1 MNLDPNYIKS
11 KIILMINANYT
22 LSEIRIFF
30 MELKEKGITKESVY
44 QLLED
49 IRNNNSTDNNEDIV
63 LELMDIASN
72 FCSMPL
78 RVWE

>member
-11 KIILMINANYT
+11 EIVLMINANYT
-22 LSEIRIFF
+22 LNEIRTFF
-30 MELKEKGITKESVY
+30 IELKEKGITKESVY

-49 IRNNNSTDNNEDIV
+49 IRNNNSTDNNEDII

-72 FCSMPL
+72 SCSMPL